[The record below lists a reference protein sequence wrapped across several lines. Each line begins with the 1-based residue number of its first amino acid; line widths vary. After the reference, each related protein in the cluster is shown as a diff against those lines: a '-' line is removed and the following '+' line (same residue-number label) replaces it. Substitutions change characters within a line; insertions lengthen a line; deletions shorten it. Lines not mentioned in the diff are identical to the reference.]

1 MEDSQSDLIQENL
14 AILSWSTSRDIRP
27 LVVVY
32 EKYNWKNLLKDFP
45 ISGNFSIAHF
55 VPVGC
60 RR

>member
-32 EKYNWKNLLKDFP
+32 EKYNWKNLFKDFP
-45 ISGNFSIAHF
+45 ISGTLVLYILY
-55 VPVGC
+55 
-60 RR
+60 R